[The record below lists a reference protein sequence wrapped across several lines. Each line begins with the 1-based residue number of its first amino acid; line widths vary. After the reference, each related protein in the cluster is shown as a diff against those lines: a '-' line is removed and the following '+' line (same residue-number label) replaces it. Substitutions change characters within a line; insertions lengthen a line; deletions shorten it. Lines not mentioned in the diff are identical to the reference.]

1 MKKKGWRFK
10 NKEIVYVK
18 EILDT
23 DISPV
28 ISMNEKLEKKFAK
41 IHNQKY
47 AITSNSGTSTLHQA
61 LYSVGVGHGDEVIIP
76 SLTVAMCG
84 FVVWQSGATPVYA
97 DVCPDTFLLDPKD
110 VKKKLQKKQKQS

>member
-41 IHNQKY
+41 F
-47 AITSNSGTSTLHQA
+47 
-61 LYSVGVGHGDEVIIP
+61 IIKN
-76 SLTVAMCG
+76 M
-84 FVVWQSGATPVYA
+84 Q
-97 DVCPDTFLLDPKD
+97 
-110 VKKKLQKKQKQS
+110 